1 MRMPSHC
8 LTLRVYVRGGADESR
23 LRAKED
29 DGLLVAHIGMHVHN
43 APDDLQGL
51 IYIDEL
57 FHVPLMST
65 VAVLAYCFVGDR
77 DVRSENV

>member
-1 MRMPSHC
+1 
-8 LTLRVYVRGGADESR
+8 
-23 LRAKED
+23 
-29 DGLLVAHIGMHVHN
+29 MHVHN

-57 FHVPLMST
+57 FHVPLTST